1 MTHTGYAGYR
11 KVMVETVQK
20 KEEILLL
27 LYEEAIAALN
37 MARRGI
43 LENKPRLKGEKVS
56 RALKIL
62 TELECA
68 LDRDKGAELAEN
80 LAALYRYSIHRVT
93 IANIHNDPDA
103 LQEAE
108 KLLSELYEGFKFA
121 ARQKP
126 LVLDRNSHAGS
137 MERTTIA
144 VSAP

>member
-1 MTHTGYAGYR
+1 MTPTGYAGYR
-11 KVMVETVQK
+11 KVMAETVQK

-43 LENKPRLKGEKVS
+43 LDNKPGLKGEKVS

-80 LAALYRYSIHRVT
+80 LAALYRYLTHRVT
-93 IANIHNDPDA
+93 IANIHNDPDV

-108 KLLSELYEGFKFA
+108 KLLCELHEGFKFA

-126 LVLDRNSHAGS
+126 PVLARNSHAAS
-137 MERTTIA
+137 MEGVRIA
-144 VSAP
+144 V